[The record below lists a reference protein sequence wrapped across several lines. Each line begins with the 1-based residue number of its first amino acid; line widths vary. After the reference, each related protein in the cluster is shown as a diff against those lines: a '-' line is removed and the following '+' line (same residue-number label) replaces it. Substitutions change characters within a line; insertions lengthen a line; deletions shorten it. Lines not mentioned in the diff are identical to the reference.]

1 MLKKRKLPVEILIYV
16 IGGIL
21 TFFFGVIFVCLSYP
35 ALNISSFLIRQREA
49 VVGFGLIIPTIL
61 ASWLVSLLIR
71 YRGWK
76 TFIPSLSIG
85 FVIAFLILICKKYLS
100 WFPEDWL
107 IFTPWGIILVIISAF
122 VGGALYVRGR
132 ILLHSAIILIVFY
145 SLASGMTFIT
155 KKLSSRISSYGIKIP
170 SENIILGATLT
181 VPKSDS
187 VSKWPGILLIHGSG
201 KQDRDETF
209 GLFNGTF
216 KEMAMFLSENGFVT
230 IRYDK
235 RGVGQSGGDFLTSGL
250 YDFARDAESVLHYL
264 KSREEVDSSRIFLI
278 GHSYG
283 GKVATIVSSRHPEA
297 AGLVLLAGVASQEPD
312 NLIRQNKFISEAK
325 KESDEERKA
334 RLEMLNSWAEKVRN
348 RDLQNY
354 SDYFKP
360 NALSKEFQKMQQA
373 NPLPPVW
380 MFQAMEYN
388 QLETLEKLKMPILAL
403 SGASDWLVPPS
414 ETKLLE
420 QTLEEANH
428 PDFEVEVFPE
438 IDHHFIRVES
448 PEKSYKMMSLYSI
461 KDLFREYPI
470 NPYVLNKILNWL
482 KDKTKSEPYS

>member
-1 MLKKRKLPVEILIYV
+1 MFKKRRIPVEILIYV
-16 IGGIL
+16 IGGFL
-21 TFFFGVIFVCLSYP
+21 TFFFGVIFVFLSYP
-35 ALNISSFLIRQREA
+35 ALNISSVLIRQREA
-49 VVGFGLIIPTIL
+49 IVGFGLIIPTIL

-76 TFIPSLSIG
+76 AFVPPLSIG

-145 SLASGMTFIT
+145 SLAFGMTFLT
-155 KKLSSRISSYGIKIP
+155 KSLSSRIRSYDIKIP
-170 SENIILGATLT
+170 SESIMLGATLT
-181 VPKSDS
+181 VPSYNS
-187 VSKWPGILLIHGSG
+187 LSKLPGILLIHGSG

-235 RGVGQSGGDFLTSGL
+235 RGVGQSGGDFLASGL
-250 YDFARDAESVLHYL
+250 YDFARDAESVFKYL
-264 KSREEVDSSRIFLI
+264 KSREEIDSSQIFLI

-283 GKVATIVSSRHPEA
+283 GKVATIVSSRHPEV
-297 AGLVLLAGVASQEPD
+297 AGLVLLACVASQEPD

-334 RLEMLNSWAEKVRN
+334 RLEMLDSWAEKVKN

-354 SDYFKP
+354 SDYFRP
-360 NALSKEFQKMQQA
+360 NELSREFQKMQQA
-373 NPLPPVW
+373 NPLPPLW

-388 QLETLEKLKMPILAL
+388 QLKSLEKLKMPILAV

-414 ETKLLE
+414 EAGLLE
-420 QTLEEANH
+420 QTLKGANH
-428 PDFEVEVFPE
+428 PDFEVKVFPE
-438 IDHHFIRVES
+438 VDHHFIRVES

-470 NPYVLNKILNWL
+470 YPPVLNKILNWL